1 MNKYFSFLAQGRLHM
16 HNRMS
21 FESTSKSPDESS
33 QNSNPMMKEDKV
45 NGDDDKF
52 KSPKCPVNGKSTP
65 PSKVK
70 MASVLD
76 RTSSEYLMRRSR
88 NNISVKRSREK
99 NKKQTEGAS
108 KQIESLT
115 KENEALEATIE
126 GLNENLKVLKKVF
139 MDHAKGLS
147 GSSTSDLPDIKELE
161 KLLGH
166 KLTEKSPETEE
177 AGCSSSS
184 SKT

>member
-1 MNKYFSFLAQGRLHM
+1 
-16 HNRMS
+16 MS
-21 FESTSKSPDESS
+21 FASSS
-33 QNSNPMMKEDKV
+33 QGPDDSSHNHKEEGSAKKDNKV
-45 NGDDDKF
+45 DEDDNHKF
-52 KSPKCPVNGKSTP
+52 KSPKCPAVGKSTA

-76 RTSSEYLMRRSR
+76 RSSSEYLMRRNR

-147 GSSTSDLPDIKELE
+147 GSSTNDLPDIKELE

-166 KLTEKSPETEE
+166 KLTEKGPESSE

-184 SKT
+184 QT